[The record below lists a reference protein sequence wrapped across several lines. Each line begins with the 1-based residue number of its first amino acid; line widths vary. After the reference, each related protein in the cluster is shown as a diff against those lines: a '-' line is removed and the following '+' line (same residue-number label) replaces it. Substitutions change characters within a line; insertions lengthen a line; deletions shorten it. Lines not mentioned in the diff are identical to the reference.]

1 MGIAH
6 LNTKVFRKHAHICN
20 LNRNYS
26 EKPKKNLQKWIQSP
40 HSPSPA
46 TSSKPTHMEN
56 RLNSSERRK
65 PLVKAAPLV
74 TIVLFRT
81 LQPVRPVQSLR
92 WSFTLLVTACRF
104 ASKK

>member
-6 LNTKVFRKHAHICN
+6 LNTKVFRKHAHICRTETT
-20 LNRNYS
+20 L
-26 EKPKKNLQKWIQSP
+26 KNQKILQKWIQSP